1 MLTLE
6 YGVILD
12 HYVERYGIE
21 DYETSVKAIE
31 RITQFTT
38 CEFVTHAFIVKY
50 QDEMMKQMLAW
61 SKHPHWGVRRLAS
74 EGCRPRLPWAMS
86 LPKLKRKSSSHHSDY
101 GKSEKR
107 SIQVCK
113 VECCQ

>member
-1 MLTLE
+1 MPTEYKEAVAKIFKLLDCVKVRLLDFSKIDDKNFNLLTLE

-61 SKHPHWGVRRLAS
+61 SKHPHWG
-74 EGCRPRLPWAMS
+74 G
-86 LPKLKRKSSSHHSDY
+86 
-101 GKSEKR
+101 
-107 SIQVCK
+107 
-113 VECCQ
+113 

>member
-1 MLTLE
+1 MTYGISQSLFCALIYALSLNPKLELLTLE

-61 SKHPHWGVRRLAS
+61 SKHPHWG
-74 EGCRPRLPWAMS
+74 G
-86 LPKLKRKSSSHHSDY
+86 
-101 GKSEKR
+101 
-107 SIQVCK
+107 
-113 VECCQ
+113 